1 MGSRRLYGD
10 EFKDQAVRLVEN
22 TGDSIPSIAADLG
35 ISAVNLR
42 RWVRESRDSVAGSSS
57 LSKDEA
63 AELVR
68 LRRENK
74 KLKAERDILKKATA
88 LFATDLN

>member
-10 EFKDQAVRLVEN
+10 EFKEQAVRLVED
-22 TGDSIPSIAADLG
+22 TGDSIPSIATDLC

-42 RWVRESRDSVAGSSS
+42 RWVRESRNNGAGLSS

-74 KLKAERDILKKATA
+74 KLKSERDILKKATA
-88 LFATDLN
+88 LFATDLS